1 MSGLSPLARF
11 YITAVS
17 VAGLAV
23 LGVLLW
29 FDRAEL
35 FAFAKGEDLGN
46 LELFAFFLI
55 FAFLASVSPVETPTG
70 LTFTVSFAPLYAAVL
85 TLSPGLVALIACIG
99 TVDQRVPGRQ
109 IRWYRF
115 LFNRGMFALVYGLAA
130 VVYRALLALQPA
142 SGASANLTLIS
153 AALVAV
159 VLITVLNPPLIII
172 AIALTSRV
180 SARKI
185 AYQSL
190 QGAVLS
196 YAGLAPLGGL
206 LAYLVSS
213 RQGVGFLMAGV
224 IFVLLGV
231 YRELS
236 RRSLKLQTVA
246 RGSYVAQSRLIDK
259 KDRSTFGHSERVG
272 ILAEATATKMRLTA
286 DLVEQIK
293 IGATLHDIG
302 KIAIPDAILH
312 KIGKLTDEEWEILKT
327 HPQEGWDVLR
337 EQDVLSRAADIV
349 RSHHENYDGTGYPDG
364 STARSIPVGGRI
376 TRVID
381 SYDCMTN
388 VRDYRA
394 WVRQP
399 FEALSEIH
407 SMAGTTYDS
416 EVVQAFTSVLVER
429 EPELARQL
437 MGDQPRPRVGFGQAL
452 AFPPFLKLWSAHA
465 LSSFGDMLTTT
476 GLALA
481 AYQVG
486 NHSTLGVGA
495 VFIARALPNLLLGLF
510 AGPLVDRY
518 DRKALMIVMDL
529 LRAALV
535 GAIPFLL
542 HTNFAV
548 ILGIAFLVSTG
559 TVLFQPSRAAALPDL
574 VPFNLLQPSNAA
586 MQFAERITEILGY
599 GGAGAIIVFGGV
611 PLLFSIDALTF
622 VISAG
627 LLLTIEFPEL
637 IREKASGVG
646 WRQVRDEIV
655 AGLQQVRKT
664 PELRVIFPFSFFMVA
679 AGSALLPLTVPLAI
693 ERLHAGQAG
702 FALLEASIAVGATVG
717 AVISGYLQDVR
728 RGQLM
733 IFGGLGMGFFVAF
746 AGLSPALALT
756 MIFLVVAGIAN
767 MVYLIPMITAVQEV
781 TDTSI
786 RGRVFAARFAL
797 VQAGILVGIGYATL
811 MTSVLLPGGVSA
823 AGIAVLLSGVLMVIV
838 SSIAALSPALRHV

>member
-1 MSGLSPLARF
+1 MSRLSPLARV
-11 YITAVS
+11 YVTTVS
-17 VAGLAV
+17 VVGLAFLV
-23 LGVLLW
+23 ALLW
-29 FDRAEL
+29 INHADLYSRSAGVQFGNVEL
-35 FAFAKGEDLGN
+35 L
-46 LELFAFFLI
+46 AFFLV

-70 LTFTVSFAPLYAAVL
+70 LTFTVGFAPLYAAVL
-85 TLSPGLVALIACIG
+85 TLSPGLVALVACLG
-99 TVDQRVPGRQ
+99 TIDQRVPGRQ
-109 IRWYRF
+109 IQWYRF
-115 LFNRGMFALVYGLAA
+115 LFNRGMFTLVYGVAA
-130 VVYRALLALQPA
+130 LVFRGLLTAQPVSA
-142 SGASANLTLIS
+142 TSGSLSLIS

-159 VLITVLNPPLIII
+159 VVITVINPAMIIV
-172 AIALTSRV
+172 AIAVTSNV
-180 SARKI
+180 PVRKV

-206 LAYLVSS
+206 LAYLVSG
-213 RQGVGFLMAGV
+213 RQPVGYAMAGV

-259 KDRSTFGHSERVG
+259 KDRSTYGHSERVG

-312 KIGKLTDEEWEILKT
+312 KTGKLTDEEWDILKT
-327 HPQEGWDVLR
+327 HPQEGWEVLR
-337 EQDVLSRAADIV
+337 EQEVLSRAADIV
-349 RSHHENYDGTGYPDG
+349 RAHHENFDGSGYPDG
-364 STARSIPVGGRI
+364 LVARAIPVGGRI

-388 VRDYRA
+388 VRDYRP
-394 WVRQP
+394 WIRQP

-407 SMAGTTYDS
+407 SMAGTTYDG
-416 EVVQAFTSVLVER
+416 EIVQAFTQVLIER

-437 MGDQPRPRVGFGQAL
+437 TGDQPGQRSGFGEAL
-452 AFPPFLKLWSAHA
+452 AYVPFLKLWSAHA

-481 AYQVG
+481 AYGVS
-486 NHSTLGVGA
+486 HSTLAVGA
-495 VFIARALPNLLLGLF
+495 IFVARALPNLFLGLV

-518 DRKALMIVMDL
+518 DRKGLMILMDVV
-529 LRAALV
+529 RAGLV

-548 ILGIAFLVSTG
+548 ILAIAFLVSTG
-559 TVLFQPSRAAALPDL
+559 TVLFQPARSAALPDL
-574 VPFNLLQPSNAA
+574 VPYNLLQPSNAA
-586 MQFAERITEILGY
+586 MQFAERVTEILGY
-599 GGAGAIIVFGGV
+599 GGAGLIIFFGGV
-611 PLLFSIDALTF
+611 PLLFAIDALTF
-622 VISAG
+622 VASAG
-627 LLLTIEFPEL
+627 LLLTIQFPEL
-637 IREKASGVG
+637 IREKVVGSTG
-646 WRQVRDEIV
+646 WRKMRQEIATGLDQVRQI
-655 AGLQQVRKT
+655 

-693 ERLHAGQAG
+693 EKLRAGQVG
-702 FALLEASIAVGATVG
+702 FALLEASIAVGATMG
-717 AVISGYLQDVR
+717 AVITAYLQDVR

-733 IFGGLGMGFFVAF
+733 IVGGLGMGFFVAF
-746 AGLSPALALT
+746 AGLSQTLPLT
-756 MIFLVVAGIAN
+756 MIFFVVAGIAN
-767 MVYLIPMITAVQEV
+767 MVFLVPMITAIQEV
-781 TDTSI
+781 TETEV
-786 RGRVFAARFAL
+786 RGRVFAARFTV

-811 MTSVLLPGGVSA
+811 MTSTLLTVSA
-823 AGIAVLLSGVLMVIV
+823 AGFAVLLSGLLMILV
-838 SSIAALSPALRHV
+838 SSIAAFSPALRKV

>member
-1 MSGLSPLARF
+1 VSGLSPLARF
-11 YITAVS
+11 YVTAVS

-23 LGVLLW
+23 LGALLW
-29 FDRAEL
+29 LDRAEL
-35 FAFAKGEDLGN
+35 VAFARGEDLAN
-46 LELFAFFLI
+46 LELFAFFLV

-99 TVDQRVPGRQ
+99 TIDQRVPGRQ

-130 VVYRALLALQPA
+130 FVYRALLALQPA

-206 LAYLVSS
+206 LAYLVSG

-312 KIGKLTDEEWEILKT
+312 KMGKLTDEEWDILKT
-327 HPQEGWDVLR
+327 HPQEGWEVLH

-349 RSHHENYDGTGYPDG
+349 RAHHENYDGTGYPDG
-364 STARSIPVGGRI
+364 SSARSIPVGGRI

-481 AYQVG
+481 AYGVS
-486 NHSTLGVGA
+486 HSTLAVGA

-510 AGPLVDRY
+510 AGPMVDRY
-518 DRKALMIVMDL
+518 DRKALMIIMDL

-548 ILGIAFLVSTG
+548 ILGIAFLVSTA

-586 MQFAERITEILGY
+586 MQFAERVTEILGY
-599 GGAGAIIVFGGV
+599 GGAGAIIVLGGV

-655 AGLQQVRKT
+655 AGLRQVGQT

-693 ERLHAGQAG
+693 EKLHSGQAG

-717 AVISGYLQDVR
+717 AIISGYLQDVR

-746 AGLSPALALT
+746 AGLSPVLPLT

-811 MTSVLLPGGVSA
+811 MTSGVLPGGVNA
-823 AGIAVLLSGVLMVIV
+823 AGVAVLLSGLLMVIV
-838 SSIAALSPALRHV
+838 SSIAALSPALRRV